1 MIPPSGNSSHRKAG
15 RAASRTSRAARE
27 VPDHVVHQTSTAV
40 FISSNHEWMYVPPSR
55 PLKLQF
61 ILTTVRVLD
70 VVKVFAPVLPEVELP
85 DEKISLDEKVIF
97 TIGAGFVFLMS
108 HMPVYGLVKDATLKL
123 TDPYPALRPLF
134 ALEQGLLLELGLLP
148 VVTAALVWQVAAGL
162 RLVKVNFN
170 YAHDRELF
178 QSAQKLTAFALAA
191 VFGVALVASGYYEP
205 VLRRA
210 ADGSVSF
217 SAYVLLLLQ
226 VVGWNMVLTLVVEVI
241 DKGYG
246 FGSGIVSLM
255 CLNSATGLVRDV
267 VGLEVVSATPGGEPQ
282 TYGVASYLV
291 KSLISMNWASI
302 KEALVGIFFRA
313 GFPTLGGVVVVL
325 AVIILA
331 IALQN
336 YRYDIPIRSNKV
348 RGSSN
353 VFPVRLMYTGALPVI
368 FAFTVLANVQL
379 GLHFVSVFTE
389 PFYPLVARV
398 LESRADSGKVVSGLA
413 FYVSA
418 PASFAESLLSPIRAV
433 VFSGLVLGL
442 AAAFGRFWAGI
453 SGSAP
458 KDIASQFRDQGIVI
472 AGKRDVSVAKELSK
486 IIPNAAMAGAF
497 TLAAV
502 SLAGEL
508 TGAAGKSVAVAV
520 GVSGA
525 FAVIEDFM
533 VDFQQSGGASQIM
546 GSLAGYQ

>member
-1 MIPPSGNSSHRKAG
+1 MYVQPFQHALS
-15 RAASRTSRAARE
+15 ARCS
-27 VPDHVVHQTSTAV
+27 VLLTAV
-40 FISSNHEWMYVPPSR
+40 R
-55 PLKLQF
+55 L
-61 ILTTVRVLD
+61 LD
-70 VVKVFAPVLPEVELP
+70 LVKVFAPVLPEVELP

-123 TDPYPALRPLF
+123 SDPYPALRPLF

-148 VVTAALVWQVAAGL
+148 VITAALVWQVAAGL
-162 RLVKVNFN
+162 KLVKVNFN

-178 QSAQKLTAFALAA
+178 QSAQKLTAFVLAA

-210 ADGSVSF
+210 ADGSVAL
-217 SAYVLLLLQ
+217 SAYALLLVQ
-226 VVGWNMVLTLVVEVI
+226 VVGWNWVLTLVVEVI

-246 FGSGIVSLM
+246 FGSGIVSFV
-255 CLNSATGLVRDV
+255 CLNAATGLVRDV
-267 VGLEVVSATPGGEPQ
+267 VGLEVVSAVPEGVPQ

-291 KSLISMNWASI
+291 KSVISFHWATI

-313 GFPTLGGVVVVL
+313 GFPTLGGVAVAL
-325 AVIILA
+325 AVGLA
-331 IALQN
+331 TIVLQN
-336 YRYDIPIRSNKV
+336 YRYDVPIRSNKA
-348 RGSSN
+348 RGTAN
-353 VFPVRLMYTGALPVI
+353 VFPVRLMYTGALPVV
-368 FAFTVLANVQL
+368 FAYTALANLQL
-379 GLHFVSVFTE
+379 VLHFASVFVE
-389 PFYPLVARV
+389 PFYPLVAHV
-398 LESRADSGKVVSGLA
+398 LESRTDTGSVVSGLA

-418 PASFAESLLSPIRAV
+418 PASLAESVLSPIRAA
-433 VFSGLVLGL
+433 VFSALVLGL
-442 AAAFGRFWAGI
+442 SAVFGRFWANI

-458 KDIASQFRDQGIVI
+458 KDIARQFKDQGIVI

-486 IIPNAAMAGAF
+486 IVPNAATAGAF

-502 SLAGEL
+502 TLAGEL
-508 TGAAGKSVAVAV
+508 TGAAGKAVAVAV

-525 FAVIEDFM
+525 FSVMEDFM
-533 VDFQQSGGASQIM
+533 VDYQQSGGASQIM